1 MLDIVS
7 IGDTTHDIFVDL
19 PTEAAGVN
27 CEIDR
32 QQCKLM
38 LGYGDKLPIKALAHV
53 YAVGNAANNAVGMA
67 RLGFNNAIYTNL
79 GNDDSSDKALEIFAK
94 EKVGLDFIQKNS
106 DKPGNLSV
114 VINYEGERVILV
126 HHEKWEYKLPN
137 LQPAPKFIY
146 YTSVAQDHESLN
158 DGVVSF
164 VKENNVKLGFNP
176 GTYQIKK
183 GLEILKPVMAVT
195 FAFIVNKLEAGR
207 ILGIQVKQE
216 ERDDNGLK
224 ALLLGIHNLGV
235 KNVVITDGPIGT
247 YAYDGK
253 DYYYLKPNDVPVVE
267 RTGTGDAF
275 STGFMGALIEEKPIE
290 QAMMWGA
297 VNSESVLQFIGA
309 REGLLTK
316 EKIIKKLSEY
326 KNFNPEKI

>member
-1 MLDIVS
+1 
-7 IGDTTHDIFVDL
+7 
-19 PTEAAGVN
+19 
-27 CEIDR
+27 
-32 QQCKLM
+32 
-38 LGYGDKLPIKALAHV
+38 
-53 YAVGNAANNAVGMA
+53 
-67 RLGFNNAIYTNL
+67 
-79 GNDDSSDKALEIFAK
+79 
-94 EKVGLDFIQKNS
+94 
-106 DKPGNLSV
+106 
-114 VINYEGERVILV
+114 
-126 HHEKWEYKLPN
+126 
-137 LQPAPKFIY
+137 
-146 YTSVAQDHESLN
+146 DHESLN

>member
-146 YTSVAQDHESLN
+146 YTSVAQ
-158 DGVVSF
+158 
-164 VKENNVKLGFNP
+164 
-176 GTYQIKK
+176 
-183 GLEILKPVMAVT
+183 
-195 FAFIVNKLEAGR
+195 
-207 ILGIQVKQE
+207 
-216 ERDDNGLK
+216 
-224 ALLLGIHNLGV
+224 
-235 KNVVITDGPIGT
+235 
-247 YAYDGK
+247 
-253 DYYYLKPNDVPVVE
+253 
-267 RTGTGDAF
+267 
-275 STGFMGALIEEKPIE
+275 
-290 QAMMWGA
+290 
-297 VNSESVLQFIGA
+297 
-309 REGLLTK
+309 
-316 EKIIKKLSEY
+316 
-326 KNFNPEKI
+326 

>member
-7 IGDTTHDIFVDL
+7 IGDTTHDIFIDL

-32 QQCKLM
+32 QECKLM
-38 LGYGDKLPIKALAHV
+38 LGYGDKLPINHLTHV

-67 RLGFNNAIYTNL
+67 RLGFNNAVYTNL
-79 GNDDSSDKALEIFAK
+79 GNDDSSNQALEIFAK
-94 EKVGLDFIQKNS
+94 EKVGLDLIAKNS

-126 HHEKWEYKLPN
+126 HHEKWIYKLPS

-146 YTSVAQDHESLN
+146 YTSVAQNHESLN
-158 DGVVSF
+158 DELVSF

-183 GLEILKPVMAVT
+183 GLDILKPVMAVT
-195 FAFIVNKLEAGR
+195 YAFIVNRLEAGR

-247 YAYDGK
+247 YAYDGN

-275 STGFMGALIEEKPIE
+275 STGFMSGLIKDQTIAEAMRWGAL
-290 QAMMWGA
+290 
-297 VNSESVLQFIGA
+297 NSESVLQFIGA
-309 REGLLTK
+309 RDGLLTE
-316 EKIIKKLSEY
+316 EKMQVKLLKY
-326 KNFNPEKI
+326 KNFKAERI